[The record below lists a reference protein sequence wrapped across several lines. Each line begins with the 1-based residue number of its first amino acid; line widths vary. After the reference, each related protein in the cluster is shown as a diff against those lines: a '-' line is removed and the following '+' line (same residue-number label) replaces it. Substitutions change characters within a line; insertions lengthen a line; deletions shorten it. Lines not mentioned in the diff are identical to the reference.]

1 MSIVFDAR
9 KNAEHTRR
17 VRKAVEGS
25 LPLPDG
31 ELHSS
36 DAQNPVPVS
45 SEGADG
51 GLLGLRVERRSTGW
65 CVRWNRDAVANATRG
80 RLSITDGT
88 SHKQLDLD
96 YNELRNGSVV
106 YSPLTN
112 DVLVRLELMDAES
125 KNPKGE
131 SLRLISGAP
140 LPPLK
145 TGMQSTSPT
154 ERAGAARIA
163 RCDGI
168 WVTNACTTEHAISP
182 QAPIVRSLLKARSA
196 ERVSTFDPATLIL
209 RKDPVYPAI
218 AKENLISGSVDV
230 RFRIS
235 PEGKVY
241 DVKLAKGSP
250 VLAGAATEAVK
261 TWRYE
266 PARLNGSPIDSQAS
280 AVFNFTPNEKNARS
294 ASEEPF
300 TNEEDTQ
307 HV

>member
-1 MSIVFDAR
+1 LSIVFDAR
-9 KNAEHTRR
+9 KNAEHSRR
-17 VRKAVEGS
+17 VRKAVEGG

-31 ELHSS
+31 EPHSS
-36 DAQNPVPVS
+36 DPQNSVSVS

-51 GLLGLRVERRSTGW
+51 DLLGLRVERRSMDW
-65 CVRWNRDAVANATRG
+65 SLRWNRNAAVNATRG

-96 YNELRNGSVV
+96 SNELRNGSVV

-112 DVLVRLELMDAES
+112 DVLVRLEIMYAES
-125 KNPKGE
+125 ANPRGE
-131 SLRLISGAP
+131 SLRFISGAP
-140 LPPLK
+140 LQ
-145 TGMQSTSPT
+145 TGMPSTLPT

-168 WVTNACTTEHAISP
+168 WPTNTCTTEHAISR
-182 QAPIVRSLLKARSA
+182 QAPIVRSLLRVRSA
-196 ERVSTFDPATLIL
+196 ERGGSTFDSPTLIL

-230 RFRIS
+230 RFRVS

-280 AVFNFTPNEKNARS
+280 AVFDFTPNETNARS
-294 ASEEPF
+294 ASEEPVAKQ
-300 TNEEDTQ
+300 EDTQ